1 MEKVKCPKCEE
12 YNSSNSKYCSFCGF
26 ELPKIN
32 TQPNNIQEPLAQKT
46 KIDRNKIIGIVAGAV
61 TFFIAFYLTQQLLS
75 PSFDKQLLQISNELN
90 KNCPMMV
97 DQFTRLDNSQVLP
110 NKTLQYNYTLVE
122 IEKSEFNLD
131 TVRKYVEPNIINNVK
146 TNPDMKD
153 LRDNNVKFNYS
164 YRDKNGEFVWKL
176 EITPD
181 MYED

>member
-32 TQPNNIQEPLAQKT
+32 TQPSNIKESSTQNTKT
-46 KIDRNKIIGIVAGAV
+46 NYKKIIGIVVGV
-61 TFFIAFYLTQQLLS
+61 ITFLIAYNLTQQFFT
-75 PSFDKQLLQISNELN
+75 PSLDKQLVQIANELN

-97 DQFTRLDNSQVLP
+97 DQFTRLDNSHVLP

-131 TVRKYVEPNIINNVK
+131 TIRKYVEPNIISNVR
-146 TNPDMKD
+146 TNPDMKY
-153 LRDNNVKFNYS
+153 LRANNITFNYN